1 MKHPDL
7 LRRTIACSV
16 CTRPCASPLRCLF
29 HSPSCVGSL
38 SLYSRFFRIPS
49 DNFEVED
56 EDAVKDRHQEQR
68 YKGCHG
74 ESADLRITE
83 RLPEGPS
90 FKRQWDEGQDG
101 R

>member
-29 HSPSCVGSL
+29 HVPSCVGSL
-38 SLYSRFFRIPS
+38 SLYNRFFRIPS
-49 DNFEVED
+49 DDFEVED

-68 YKGCHG
+68 NKGCNG
-74 ESADLRITE
+74 EAANLGVTE
-83 RLPEGPS
+83 RLPQGS
-90 FKRQWDEGQDG
+90 AFKRQRKKCQDCC
-101 R
+101 